1 MKIRGNEI
9 LLSAC
14 KNNSLHHAT
23 TDFSTAKSYKVSM
36 RLQKQ
41 AKAQMS
47 IIGTFKLNKTHMQIT
62 KEEASLRYERY
73 IAFNEERLS
82 AAKEVMDRRTRNIF
96 EQVPVILHYNDPHIP
111 GFRQKNIPYGIDGF
125 KPNAYQSA
133 WLSRLGVDPTKPSSG
148 KHSIKALYC
157 MGSTASIGQ
166 GKASDLDLWVCVGSD
181 LSDDETATLRDKCS
195 FITSYAASLGVEVNL
210 FITPEDRFTR
220 GMSGEMDTEDCGSA
234 QSLFLLDEFYR
245 SSLRICGRCIIW
257 YLISPDEEL
266 KDYRKAVEALQQSG
280 FGHADLWFDFGS
292 ITKSSPSEYFG
303 SGLWLLYKGIDSPF
317 KAVLKSL
324 LMEAYA
330 ANYPSVELVS
340 LQFKRQLFKNIRS
353 GLGVDAYFLMYRNVA
368 IYLKA
373 IADFERLEL
382 VRRCFYLKISNAL
395 EGMPECKQKQVRIR
409 LLRRLCMLWKW
420 NFRSQDARDILKKR
434 SVEDV
439 LKTEQQLFDSFMKSY
454 KALLGFSVSH
464 GIEYAITSDDAGV
477 LSRKLYAAYDCYA
490 GKILH
495 LSRSLLGSITQKKL
509 YFIYTGDNRLCFK
522 GWHVYASADPFALLE
537 TGEIYSC
544 KTLTEAVVWCVYN
557 GICDHETRIICKGPE
572 NSSLQAKVNRLVD
585 QLLDFFEKADLNV
598 VQQDLSRTRRLR
610 ECLAL
615 INFEQDET
623 ADATISVGA
632 AEGTSLSCGHD
643 KRCLIGSVAAITVN
657 SWGEVNCHH
666 FANGAQGVVE
676 LMTYVMRQNAKDE
689 IDSSLV
695 KRTTFYSCSIN
706 CGELIR
712 YDLEELLREL
722 AWCALD
728 SDSSYSFE
736 VGTETYTAKNS
747 GSRGISITRHS
758 PFGTVDITVLTR
770 YGMRPEYA
778 LQVPMA
784 VESSASIGI
793 TQYFFAPLR
802 EKGHWDIYVADE
814 QNKVMV
820 YRDYIGSRSEL
831 VNAVNRFVTRQ
842 TEDHTNYAENFN
854 LPQYFVLSHDFRS
867 IHPFSIRL

>member
-1 MKIRGNEI
+1 
-9 LLSAC
+9 
-14 KNNSLHHAT
+14 
-23 TDFSTAKSYKVSM
+23 
-36 RLQKQ
+36 
-41 AKAQMS
+41 
-47 IIGTFKLNKTHMQIT
+47 MQIT

-73 IAFNEERLS
+73 IAINEERLS

-96 EQVPVILHYNDPHIP
+96 EQVPVMLNYNDPHIP
-111 GFRQKNIPYGIDGF
+111 GFRNKELPYGIDGF
-125 KPNAYQSA
+125 VPNAYQSS
-133 WLSRLGVDPTKPSSG
+133 WISKLGVDPKKSSSG
-148 KHSIKALYC
+148 SHTIKALYC

-181 LSDDETATLRDKCS
+181 LSDEETTRLRDKCS

-266 KDYRKAVEALQQSG
+266 NDYHEAVTAFKNSG
-280 FGHADLWFDFGS
+280 FGNHDLWFDFGS

-317 KAVLKSL
+317 KAVMKSL

-330 ANYPSVELVS
+330 ASYPSAELVS
-340 LQFKRQLFKNIRS
+340 LQFKRQLFKNIHS
-353 GLGVDAYFLMYRNVA
+353 GLSVDAYFLMYRRVSS
-368 IYLKA
+368 YLKS
-373 IADFERLEL
+373 IDDFERLDL
-382 VRRCFYLKISNAL
+382 VRRCFYLKVCNSL
-395 EGMPECKQKQVRIR
+395 EGMPECRQKLVRIR
-409 LLRRLCMLWKW
+409 LLRRLCVLWKW
-420 NFRSQDARDILKKR
+420 NIREQNPNDILKKR
-434 SVEDV
+434 SVEGV
-439 LKTEQQLFDSFMKSY
+439 LDTEQQLFDSFMKSY

-495 LSRSLLGSITQKKL
+495 LSRSLLGSVTQRAL
-509 YFIYTGDNRLCFK
+509 YFIYTGDDRLCFK
-522 GWHVYASADPFALLE
+522 GWHVYASDDPFTLLE
-537 TGEIYSC
+537 TSEIYSC

-557 GICDHETRIICKGPE
+557 GICDHETRISCKGPK
-572 NSSLQAKVNRLVD
+572 NSFLHSKISRLID
-585 QLLDFFEKADLNV
+585 QLLSFFEKADLNV
-598 VQQDLSRTRRLR
+598 VQQDLSRPRRLR

-615 INFEQDET
+615 INFEEDET
-623 ADATISVGA
+623 ADVSISVGA
-632 AEGTSLSCGHD
+632 AEGSSLSCGHD

-666 FANGAQGVVE
+666 FAKGEQGVVE
-676 LMTYVMRQNAKDE
+676 LMTYVMRQNARDE
-689 IDSSLV
+689 IDSKLV
-695 KRTTFYSCSIN
+695 KRTIFYSCSEN
-706 CGELIR
+706 CAELIR

-722 AWCALD
+722 AWCAQD
-728 SDSSYSFE
+728 SDSSYSFD
-736 VGTETYTAKNS
+736 VGTETYTARTS

-778 LQVPMA
+778 LQVPNA
-784 VESSASIGI
+784 VESSASFGI

-814 QNKVMV
+814 QNKVTIF
-820 YRDYIGSRSEL
+820 RDYIGSRSEL

-842 TEDHTNYAENFN
+842 TEDHTNYAVNFN

>member
-1 MKIRGNEI
+1 MFRLNE
-9 LLSAC
+9 
-14 KNNSLHHAT
+14 N
-23 TDFSTAKSYKVSM
+23 Y
-36 RLQKQ
+36 
-41 AKAQMS
+41 
-47 IIGTFKLNKTHMQIT
+47 MQIT
-62 KEEASLRYERY
+62 REEASLRYERY
-73 IAFNEERLS
+73 IAINEARLS
-82 AAKEVMDRRTRNIF
+82 AAKEVMDRRTRSIF

-111 GFRQKNIPYGIDGF
+111 GFRNRNIPYGIDGF
-125 KPNAYQSA
+125 VPDAYQSS
-133 WLSRLGVDPTKPSSG
+133 WISKLGVDPKKPSSG
-148 KHSIKALYC
+148 SHTIRALYC

-181 LSDDETATLRDKCS
+181 LSDEETATLRDKCS
-195 FITSYAASLGVEVNL
+195 FITAYAASLGVEVNL

-257 YLISPDEEL
+257 YLVSPDEEL
-266 KDYRKAVEALQQSG
+266 KDYHEAVKALYDSG
-280 FGHADLWFDFGS
+280 FGNADLWFDFGS

-330 ANYPSVELVS
+330 ASYPSAELVS
-340 LQFKRQLFKNIRS
+340 LQFKRQLFKNIHS
-353 GLGVDAYFLMYRNVA
+353 GLSVDAYFLMYRRVA
-368 IYLKA
+368 NYLKS
-373 IADFERLEL
+373 IEDFERLDL
-382 VRRCFYLKISNAL
+382 VRRCFYLKVCSSL
-395 EGMPECKQKQVRIR
+395 DGMPECRQKHVRVR

-420 NFRSQDARDILKKR
+420 NIREQDPNNVLKKR
-434 SVEDV
+434 SVEGV
-439 LKTEQQLFDSFMKSY
+439 LNTEQQLFDSFMKSY
-454 KALLGFSVSH
+454 KALLGFSVFH

-495 LSRSLLGSITQKKL
+495 LSRSLLGSITQKAL
-509 YFIYTGDNRLCFK
+509 YFIYTGDDRLCFK
-522 GWHVYASADPFALLE
+522 GWHVYASADPFTLLE
-537 TGEIYSC
+537 SSEIYSC
-544 KTLTEAVVWCVYN
+544 RTLTEAVVWCVYN
-557 GICDHETRIICKGPE
+557 GICDHETRIACKGPDPYLKPKI
-572 NSSLQAKVNRLVD
+572 SRLVD
-585 QLLDFFEKADLNV
+585 QLLSFFEKADLNV

-610 ECLAL
+610 ECLGL
-615 INFEQDET
+615 INFEDDET

-632 AEGTSLSCGHD
+632 AEGSSLSCGHD
-643 KRCLIGSVAAITVN
+643 KRCLIGSVAAVTVN

-666 FANGAQGVVE
+666 FARGAQGVVE
-676 LMTYVMRQNAKDE
+676 LMTYIMRQNARDE

-695 KRTTFYSCSIN
+695 KRTAFYSCSVN
-706 CGELIR
+706 CAELIR

-722 AWCALD
+722 AWCASD

-736 VGTETYTAKNS
+736 AGSETY
-747 GSRGISITRHS
+747 
-758 PFGTVDITVLTR
+758 TR

-814 QNKVMV
+814 QNKVTIF
-820 YRDYIGSRSEL
+820 RDYIGSRSEL

-842 TEDHTNYAENFN
+842 TEEHTNYAVNFN